1 MDATPQHA
9 FNPTTYSAVKLD
21 GVDSLGK
28 LRDDLIEFY
37 RPANSQ
43 ELFAINRIALAQQTL
58 LLVARIENGL
68 FDVFLNEGC
77 RSRSV
82 PELAP
87 HLVGGDQKIVAEHTR
102 NALLTV
108 GMCSVN
114 ARSKEVAL
122 FLRFQAQAERMYRRA
137 VEEFERL
144 RKLRPKAGAPAPT
157 LEPPSVSV
165 DDAASAMPRNRR
177 PAPSASPAAS
187 ASRAAPKSTSP
198 PSRPAKIK
206 DFTPHARSIHTGA
219 GVPFPGAH
227 RGRAHRRGTGG
238 RARRGARPQRRARAG
253 QQGDGQAA
261 RRKSARASASCSTA
275 PSRARSGARSRASRQ
290 FAEAALRAR
299 LDAEWLDLTLPAPG
313 PRRGHLHPITR
324 IQRELEELFIS
335 LGFAVLDGPEVETE
349 YHNFDAL
356 NIPADHP
363 ARDMQ
368 DTFWLEDGNLLRT
381 HTSPVQ
387 VRGMERL
394 GPPLRMIAPGRVFRN
409 ESVDASHEHTFYQ
422 LEGMMIDRDVS
433 VAHLLYFMKTLLTA
447 IFHRDVT
454 VRLRPGYFP
463 FVEPGFELDIQ
474 CLICGGPGC
483 PVCKQSGWVELL
495 PCGLVNPNVLRMS
508 GIDPEEWNGF
518 AFGLGLTRLVMMRYG
533 IDDIRQLQGGDLR
546 FLEQF

>member
-1 MDATPQHA
+1 MLEE
-9 FNPTTYSAVKLD
+9 S
-21 GVDSLGK
+21 
-28 LRDDLIEFY
+28 I
-37 RPANSQ
+37 Q
-43 ELFAINRIALAQQTL
+43 ELESRSLARIASAATAEELEAVRVEAVGRKGALAQFGKDM
-58 LLVARIENGL
+58 VK
-68 FDVFLNEGC
+68 
-77 RSRSV
+77 
-82 PELAP
+82 LAP
-87 HLVGGDQKIVAEHTR
+87 ED
-102 NALLTV
+102 
-108 GMCSVN
+108 
-114 ARSKEVAL
+114 
-122 FLRFQAQAERMYRRA
+122 
-137 VEEFERL
+137 
-144 RKLRPKAGAPAPT
+144 RK
-157 LEPPSVSV
+157 
-165 DDAASAMPRNRR
+165 
-177 PAPSASPAAS
+177 
-187 ASRAAPKSTSP
+187 
-198 PSRPAKIK
+198 
-206 DFTPHARSIHTGA
+206 
-219 GVPFPGAH
+219 
-227 RGRAHRRGTGG
+227 
-238 RARRGARPQRRARAG
+238 RAG
-253 QQGDGQAA
+253 MLLNGTKQ
-261 RRKSARASASCSTA
+261 RL
-275 PSRARSGARSRASRQ
+275 
-290 FAEAALRAR
+290 EAALDARKAEFDQAALAAR
-299 LDAEWLDLTLPAPG
+299 LDAEWIDLTLPAPG

-324 IQRELEELFIS
+324 IQRELEQLFVS

-356 NIPADHP
+356 NIPRDHP

-368 DTFWLEDGNLLRT
+368 DTFWLDGGNVLRT

-433 VAHLLYFMKTLLTA
+433 VSHLLYFMKTLLTA

-518 AFGLGLTRLVMMRYG
+518 AFGLGLTRLAMMRYG